1 MEIGNYLPKEQSP
14 VSQLKTTEKRAEK
27 LTEKITSVRSESGL
41 RPIRNAE
48 RR

>member
-27 LTEKITSVRSESGL
+27 LTEKNNFGPQRKRFTAYS
-41 RPIRNAE
+41 
-48 RR
+48 